1 MKKTITLS
9 FILSCFTLLGQS
21 WCDLGANWK
30 YSYMS
35 GFGTEGYVEISYV
48 GDTLINTQLSQKL
61 SKNLFAYDFPTGQP
75 VNWFLG
81 IECTYEDN
89 GVVFIRYND
98 DWDTL
103 YNFNANVGESWR
115 MAKQPLTNACD
126 SNSTLTVIATGT
138 TTINTIS
145 LNYKVV
151 EFNYGGF
158 MSSGITDT
166 IIEKIGFTGS
176 YMLPYDFCNGA
187 LDAHEGGP
195 FRCYTDNLFATYQ
208 PHYIGA
214 CDYVSIDEISEKIKV
229 EIFPNPSSDLLQ
241 LKGDLNPKTA
251 LFEINNLAGQQQLS
265 GIIEDGIDISNLPQG
280 LYIISVFYDK
290 GKSNLRFVKK

>member
-1 MKKTITLS
+1 MKNSITFF
-9 FILSCFTLLGQS
+9 FILFGLSALSQS
-21 WCDLGANWK
+21 WCDPGANWK
-30 YSYMS
+30 YSFGS

-61 SKNLFAYDFPTGQP
+61 SKNLFAYDFPWSQP
-75 VNWFLG
+75 INAFLG
-81 IECTYEDN
+81 TECTYEDN

-98 DWDTL
+98 IWDTL

-138 TTINTIS
+138 TIINTIS

-158 MSSGITDT
+158 MQSGMTDT

-176 YMLPYDFCNGA
+176 YMFPYDFCNGA
-187 LDAHEGGP
+187 LDGQEGGK
-195 FRCYTDNLFATYQ
+195 FRCYFDNNFLTYKPHYSEVCDFIVNVNELDYSDNL
-208 PHYIGA
+208 
-214 CDYVSIDEISEKIKV
+214 KI
-229 EIFPNPSSDLLQ
+229 IPNPSSTILSIE
-241 LKGDLNPKTA
+241 GIENESG
-251 LFEINNLAGQQQLS
+251 LFELKNAS
-265 GIIEDGIDISNLPQG
+265 GKLIRTGKLNQTIDVSDLPDGF
-280 LYIISVFYDK
+280 YIISISTDQ
-290 GKSNLRFVKK
+290 GQRSLRFVKG